1 MRKVTSWRPRRPISR
16 ALTAGSRDGSLL
28 GKRRVASHAEERDY
42 APFARS
48 LLFKLGY
55 AVLPAGDLPDPELRI
70 VREDRLADLAQL
82 PPLPLIVLTDRRE
95 PGSGDARVIVSICG
109 QCHLRGGRSRSTGL
123 PFPNNFIA
131 GDNLFQDFE
140 ADFGLAGDTE
150 FHSADRHI
158 YENVRDVAVLGES
171 RVTCL
176 SCHLVH
182 GDSGNRHRRVL
193 RNERCFTCH
202 ERAEKIAP
210 PKATAVHSGTCE
222 Y

>member
-1 MRKVTSWRPRRPISR
+1 MKPTAVPAHCSAPAVSTPSCCHSS
-16 ALTAGSRDGSLL
+16 AL
-28 GKRRVASHAEERDY
+28 
-42 APFARS
+42 
-48 LLFKLGY
+48 
-55 AVLPAGDLPDPELRI
+55 DPESRTFYSIGIDCFTCHGDVSLEHTNDTSL
-70 VREDRLADLAQL
+70 VQL
-82 PPLPLIVLTDRRE
+82 SKANR
-95 PGSGDARVIVSICG
+95 GDARVIVSICG

-182 GDSGNRHRRVL
+182 SDSGNRHRRVL

-202 ERAEKIAP
+202 ERAEKLTEP
-210 PKATAVHSGTCE
+210 TPTAVHSKTCE